1 MLTNQLTGPMGMPGL
16 HMKAFI
22 DRYHECDSGQVES
35 LRYVG
40 HFAQIINN
48 TSRSCF
54 FKCLVLNAAKS
65 T

>member
-1 MLTNQLTGPMGMPGL
+1 MGMPGL

-54 FKCLVLNAAKS
+54 FKSLVLNTAKS